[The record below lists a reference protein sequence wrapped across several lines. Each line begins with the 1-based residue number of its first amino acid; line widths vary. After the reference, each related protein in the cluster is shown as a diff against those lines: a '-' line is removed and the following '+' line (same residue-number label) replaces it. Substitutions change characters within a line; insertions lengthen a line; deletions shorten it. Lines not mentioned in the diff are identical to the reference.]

1 MTETVT
7 LLSAGNSLGVYIPAK
22 LLQLQLRN
30 QGVPTEI
37 CMLEHLYDQQTLEK
51 IPRYRKAFHD
61 SFAVAKMGY
70 KLAKDSRDSLDEH
83 KVSMLLEEWKQGD
96 RRRFLA
102 LTGFWIPIL
111 ERYREMMASVEL
123 DIRLIRLDASDT
135 PSFAVYG
142 NACDQFNNVWLYPT
156 GENRIV
162 HTISVSQEEPI
173 PFQEREK
180 RYLIHGGGWGI
191 GTYKD
196 KVTELTASG
205 IALNIIAYYNEDIKP
220 ETYDSHK
227 SASHRYF
234 MLDPSWSPWQRNAV
248 NEFDFPPF
256 AEVSQGEECIF
267 ESDGSYPKAFEV
279 MRHSLGIISKPG
291 GATLLDSLASATP
304 LIFLEPFG
312 DHERSNAR
320 LWESLGL
327 GISYDAWKEQ
337 DYAVNVLE
345 DIHRNLLNAKHK
357 TCNLISTITRGR

>member
-1 MTETVT
+1 METVT

-22 LLQLQLRN
+22 LLQLQLQG
-30 QGVPTEI
+30 QGVPAEI
-37 CMLEHLYDQQTLEK
+37 CMLEHLYNQQTLEK

-83 KVSMLLEEWKQGD
+83 NVSLLLQEWKQGGK
-96 RRRFLA
+96 RRFLA

-111 ERYREMMASVEL
+111 ERYREMMDSVEL

-142 NACDQFNNVWLYPT
+142 EACDRFNNVWLYPT

-162 HTISVSQEEPI
+162 HTISVSEEEPI

-196 KVTELTASG
+196 KITELTESG
-205 IALNIIAYYNEDIKP
+205 IALNIIAYYNEDMKP
-220 ETYDSHK
+220 ESHK

-267 ESDGSYPKAFEV
+267 ESGGNYPKVFEV

-312 DHERSNAR
+312 DHERSNAQ

-337 DYAVNVLE
+337 DYAVNLLE

-357 TCNLISTITRGR
+357 TCNLMSTITRGR

>member
-22 LLQLQLRN
+22 LLQLQLRD
-30 QGVPTEI
+30 QGVPAEI
-37 CMLEHLYDQQTLEK
+37 CMLEHLYDQQTREK
-51 IPRYRKAFHD
+51 IPGYRKAFHD

-70 KLAKDSRDSLDEH
+70 KLAKDSRTTLDENN
-83 KVSMLLEEWKQGD
+83 VATLLQQWKQGG
-96 RRRFLA
+96 RRTFLA

-111 ERYREMMASVEL
+111 ERYREMMASVDL

-142 NACDQFNNVWLYPT
+142 EACDQFNNVWLYPA
-156 GENRIV
+156 GEDRIV
-162 HTISVSQEEPI
+162 QTITVSEEEPV

-196 KVTELTASG
+196 KITELTAKG
-205 IALNIIAYYNEDIKP
+205 IALNIIAYYNEDI
-220 ETYDSHK
+220 TYESHK
-227 SASHRYF
+227 STSHRYF
-234 MLDPSWSPWQRNAV
+234 MLDPSWSPWQRNEA

-267 ESDGSYPKAFEV
+267 ESGDSYPEV
-279 MRHSLGIISKPG
+279 FKLVRQSLGIISKPG

-312 DHERSNAR
+312 DHERCNAQ

-345 DIHRNLLNAKHK
+345 DIHHNLRNAKYK
-357 TCNLISTITRGR
+357 ACNLMSNITRGR

>member
-22 LLQLQLRN
+22 VLQLQLRD
-30 QGVPTEI
+30 QGVPADI
-37 CMLEHLYDQQTLEK
+37 CMLEHLYDRETREN

-61 SFAVAKMGY
+61 SFAVAKKGY
-70 KLAKDSRDSLDEH
+70 KMAKDSRTSLDENN
-83 KVSMLLEEWKQGD
+83 VAALLDEWKQSG

-111 ERYREMMASVEL
+111 ERYREMMASIDL

-142 NACDQFNNVWLYPT
+142 EACGQFNNVWLYPA
-156 GENRIV
+156 GEGRIAQ
-162 HTISVSQEEPI
+162 TIAVSEEEPV

-196 KVTELTASG
+196 KITELTVSG
-205 IALNIIAYYNEDIKP
+205 VALNIIAYYNEDISH
-220 ETYDSHK
+220 ESHK

-234 MLDPSWSPWQRNAV
+234 MMDPSWNPWQRNAV

-256 AEVSQGEECIF
+256 AEVRQGEGCEF
-267 ESDGSYPKAFEV
+267 ESGGSYPKVFELI
-279 MRHSLGIISKPG
+279 RHSLGVISKPG

-312 DHERSNAR
+312 DHERSNAQ

-337 DYAVNVLE
+337 NHAVSVLE
-345 DIHRNLLNAKHK
+345 DIHRNLWNAKNK
-357 TCNLISTITRGR
+357 ASNLVTDITRGR

>member
-1 MTETVT
+1 MKETVT
-7 LLSAGNSLGVYIPAK
+7 ILSAGNSLGVYVPAK
-22 LLQLQLRN
+22 LLQLQLRD
-30 QGVPTEI
+30 QGVPADI
-37 CMLEHLYDQQTLEK
+37 FMLEHMYDQQTREN

-61 SFAVAKMGY
+61 SFTVAKMGY
-70 KLAKDSRDSLDEH
+70 KMAKDSRNSLDENN
-83 KVSMLLEEWKQGD
+83 VATLLHEWKLKG

-111 ERYREMMASVEL
+111 QRYQEIMASVDL

-135 PSFAVYG
+135 PSFSVYG
-142 NACDQFNNVWLYPT
+142 EACDQFKNVWLYPV
-156 GENRIV
+156 GENRIIQ
-162 HTISVSQEEPI
+162 TIAVSQEEPV

-196 KVTELTASG
+196 KITELTDSD
-205 IALNIIAYYNEDIKP
+205 IALNIIAYYNEDIAY
-220 ETYDSHK
+220 ESHK
-227 SASHRYF
+227 FAFHRYF
-234 MLDPSWSPWQRNAV
+234 MMDPSWSPWQRNAV
-248 NEFDFPPF
+248 DEFDFPPF
-256 AEVSQGEECIF
+256 AEVSQGEASVF
-267 ESDGSYPKAFEV
+267 ESGGSYPKVFELI
-279 MRHSLGIISKPG
+279 RHSLGIISKPG

-312 DHERSNAR
+312 DHERSNAQ

-345 DIHRNLLNAKHK
+345 DIHRNLCNAKHK
-357 TCNLISTITRGR
+357 AGNLMSDIT